1 MKRKRVA
8 LLFLIAVLTLSAAKP
23 HVKMV
28 YDGDTVLLSTGEQVR
43 YLAVDAPEIDHKG
56 DKGSD
61 FLAHEARELNVRLVQ
76 GRPVRLEFD
85 QERKD
90 HHGRLLAYV
99 FLQNGDMINQV
110 LVRRGLARVLLKPPN
125 LKYSSLVLDAQRQA
139 MAERVGISQKGFENP
154 EAHYIGNSD
163 SYRFHRPSCPLGK
176 TVSGRHRLRFETAY
190 KAYWEGFS
198 PCSQCR
204 P

>member
-1 MKRKRVA
+1 MKRKGVA
-8 LLFLIAVLTLSAAKP
+8 LLFFIAVLTLSAAKL
-23 HVKMV
+23 HVKKV

-43 YLAVDAPEIDHKG
+43 YLAVDAPEIDHQG
-56 DKGSD
+56 DKGSE
-61 FLAHEARELNVRLVQ
+61 FLSHEARELNFRLVQ
-76 GRPVRLEFD
+76 GKPVRLEFD

-110 LVRRGLARVLLKPPN
+110 LVRKGLARVLPTPPN
-125 LKYSSLVLDAQRQA
+125 LKYFSLVLDAQRQA
-139 MAERVGISQKGFENP
+139 MTERVGIWQKELEKS
-154 EAHYIGNSD
+154 EAYYIGNLD

-176 TVSGRHRLRFETAY
+176 TVSGRHRVRFENGY

-198 PCSQCR
+198 PCRQCK